1 MAQPQQRDVLYD
13 GLFTFGFRILNVVCA
28 AALGILTARML
39 GPTGK
44 GLYTLPMVQAAIVVS
59 LFAGL
64 NSATSY
70 FLLNRNS
77 GRSVLVP
84 ALVTALLFF
93 AGASAGVLII
103 AAIGSQWWAALP
115 AILSLPSYI
124 AINFCTGYVIG
135 VKRVRYATSITMATT
150 VVTLVL
156 MAIGMFLVAKS
167 ASVAIV
173 VWIVANS
180 AVGAAALL
188 VVFIHSRRLSRGT
201 PVPVRTYAAFAAKVG
216 AVALVSLLN
225 YRADL
230 YIVALLLKPAYLGM
244 YAVAVS
250 AAESLL
256 IPTQVAA
263 LVTSPHVGSF
273 EEPAAS
279 RLTARCVRNNLLI
292 ALAVC
297 GVLFVCAPYLV
308 RVLYGTAFTPAIPA
322 LQILLVGVVA
332 LSLGAPLSNYFTL
345 KLGKP
350 EVPMTLAAASAVI
363 CIVIAYTTVPH
374 FGLEGA
380 ALGSSLAYILGQAG
394 GIVVFKRETGVGL
407 REMLVP
413 TLADAAIYLTLV
425 RNMYTD
431 GRRRLLGLSPTR

>member
-1 MAQPQQRDVLYD
+1 MAQPRQRDVLYD

-44 GLYTLPMVQAAIVVS
+44 GLYTLPMVQSAIVVS

-64 NSATSY
+64 NSSTSY
-70 FLLNRNS
+70 YLLNRNS
-77 GRSVLVP
+77 GRSIFRP
-84 ALVTALLFF
+84 ALATALLFF
-93 AGASAGVLII
+93 AGAAIGVVIV

-115 AILSLPSYI
+115 AVLSLPSYI

-150 VVTLVL
+150 VLTLVL
-156 MAIGMFLVAKS
+156 MAAGMFLIAKS
-167 ASVAIV
+167 ATVAIV

-180 AVGAAALL
+180 AIGLAALIAVL
-188 VVFIHSRRLSRGT
+188 IHSRRLEAGE
-201 PVPVRTYAAFAAKVG
+201 PVAVREYAMFAGKVG
-216 AVALVSLLN
+216 AVSLVSLLN

-230 YIVALLLKPAYLGM
+230 YIVALLLQPAYLGM

-297 GVLFVCAPYLV
+297 GLLFAFAPLLV
-308 RVLYGTAFTPAIPA
+308 RVLYGAAFAPAIPA

-332 LSLGAPLSNYFTL
+332 LSIGAPLSNFFTL
-345 KLGKP
+345 KQGKP

-363 CIVIAYTTVPH
+363 CIVVAYVTVPH

-380 ALGSSLAYILGQAG
+380 AFGSSLAYILGQAG
-394 GIVVFKRETGVGL
+394 GVIIFKRETGVRF
-407 REMLVP
+407 REILVP
-413 TLADAAIYLTLV
+413 TVADAAIYLTLV

-431 GRRRLLGLSPTR
+431 GRRRLLGMSATR